1 VLTYSPIAALGEG
14 LAYYSG
20 VFSTAVTT
28 SVNPTATLAVLSII
42 GAIEKASYYSPDNEF
57 FMSIASFLNNVPV
70 VREAANL
77 PISNPYAAVFLT
89 LVAATMIVLHSIGE
103 CKLVSNYSID
113 KVDKV
118 VGWLGTVMISLMPLV
133 TNDNFD
139 YKRHGKFLVKA
150 GALLPGYFWVIA
162 IVTIVITS
170 IVYSCVYDCVDNL
183 GFICAAIPVK
193 GLNIIEQIVKA
204 ILHAGLIL
212 LQIFAP
218 AVSFVISIAIA
229 IAGVSLVRVLM
240 RISFYYKEVYVNPV
254 AHFIFR
260 HNKEIPL
267 VHKKLPRK
275 IRKDYENIDLA
286 LPVFVLYGVRGVK
299 KRGAIWLVIKGTDH
313 RLIVKRRF
321 KYEDM
326 CLEDLLSSHKPA
338 SVEQLKRFIKISSE
352 DKMLQLVIS
361 NSYKNNIGMFEALFK
376 GNSQPQD
383 PQDQAPSL

>member
-1 VLTYSPIAALGEG
+1 MGLLRSLIDSEYKELKKFEKKAKQIDALSEEMAALSDKELAAKTDEFKKELEEG
-14 LAYYSG
+14 K
-20 VFSTAVTT
+20 
-28 SVNPTATLAVLSII
+28 TLEDIL
-42 GAIEKASYYSPDNEF
+42 
-57 FMSIASFLNNVPV
+57 VPAFAV

-326 CLEDLLSSHKPA
+326 C
-338 SVEQLKRFIKISSE
+338 IST
-352 DKMLQLVIS
+352 
-361 NSYKNNIGMFEALFK
+361 
-376 GNSQPQD
+376 
-383 PQDQAPSL
+383 SL